1 MAARVAAKLGY
12 TNTKVFHAGVPAW
25 AGAGNVLL
33 TTTDFVDKR
42 MGYIVLVDTRGPE
55 AAEKGHIQ
63 GAVAIRL
70 ADIVREKYQFPV
82 DRKAYI
88 VLYSEDTNFS
98 GQAPVV
104 KEILSWGYKHVFILD
119 GGYKAW
125 LAKDGGIQKGMVRTK
140 IYYLPRPHPGEIVG
154 DEFMNIVTSRPD
166 DKLILDVRTQTE
178 VAMGMI
184 DAAMNI
190 PVDELQGRLA
200 ELPKDKEIIT
210 HCRTGLRAEMAYS
223 ILRNG
228 GYKTRFL
235 NDKVAIMENKLFCC
249 FK

>member
-12 TNTKVFHAGVPAW
+12 TNIKVFHAGVPAW
-25 AGAGNVLL
+25 ASAGNVIL
-33 TTTDFVDKR
+33 TTAEFVDKR
-42 MGYIVLVDTRGPE
+42 MGFIVLIDTRGPQE
-55 AAEKGHIQ
+55 AEKGYIQ

-70 ADIVREKYQFPV
+70 ADVVREKYQFPV

-88 VLYSEDTNFS
+88 VLYSQDTNLS

-104 KEILSWGYKHVFILD
+104 KEILSWGYKHVYILD
-119 GGYKAW
+119 GGYKGW
-125 LAKDGGIQKGMVRTK
+125 LAKDGAIQKGTVLTK

-154 DEFMNIVTSRPD
+154 DEFMNIVQSNPS
-166 DKLILDVRTQTE
+166 DKLILDVRTAPE
-178 VAMGMI
+178 AAMGTI
-184 DAAMNI
+184 EGAKNI

-228 GYKTRFL
+228 GYKARFL
-235 NDKVAIMENKLFCC
+235 NDKVAIIENNLYCC
-249 FK
+249 YK